1 MMKCAVRHMA
11 TVVSTVVAIL
21 LPRRA
26 VAGAAVLV
34 CVLPWLPACGGH
46 ASDGSTSGSSKTT
59 PAGQATLTDA
69 EIQYGVSP
77 TRNNQVTY
85 QDDVIVMEHGA
96 EAIRSQTANGL
107 TWTID
112 GSAPGAQE
120 IQPGK
125 ILFATGRVVGRVL
138 AVEHQ
143 GRDIAVTLGPIEL
156 TDVIKDAQ
164 ITYHGALDLE
174 KMITYVA
181 PEYPG
186 TLTDFDAA
194 DQASALRRPGEP
206 SIRVVTFSPNREFV
220 SQGVTHT
227 GARDSWPAPGR
238 RRGTLVRGMPA
249 AYAASEMSGPAPGRS
264 GGLPTDLPIGGFHF
278 MPDISKG
285 LGFSATHTA
294 PGIKFTA
301 FAKLTLDNPNFTFR
315 LDITHGQLKTAE
327 VELSGLAAVRVG
339 FNGGT
344 NADFKNPNQAFEL
357 PLDTSFP
364 IPGIPVP
371 FAATFHQSILVQTMF
386 TAKNGTL
393 NAEGK
398 YGFGGTITA
407 GVIDGHL
414 GATAPVFIDTK
425 QNLAESLS
433 GASLGVNG
441 LVLGYGGKFLV
452 GLGAYSFAVGPYLS
466 VNTTVG
472 ATRGSDLQGP
482 ITGYTCRSAQY
493 TMALDYGVGYA
504 IPNIV
509 VKALNAFL
517 SLFHAKPITPTH
529 GTSLG
534 TIPIKTDSQTVP
546 PGCGGTTT

>member
-1 MMKCAVRHMA
+1 MTQF
-11 TVVSTVVAIL
+11 TVKIA
-21 LPRRA
+21 LPRGA
-26 VAGAAVLV
+26 VAGAALV
-34 CVLPWLPACGGH
+34 CVLASFTACTGH
-46 ASDGSTSGSSKTT
+46 ASDGSTNGSSTTT
-59 PAGQATLTDA
+59 PAGQTDLTAA

-77 TRNNQVTY
+77 TRNDQVTY

-96 EAIRSQTANGL
+96 EAIRSQAANGL

-112 GSAPGAQE
+112 GNAAGAQE
-120 IQPGK
+120 IQPDK

-143 GRDIAVTLGPIEL
+143 AGDIAVTLGPIEL
-156 TDVIKDAQ
+156 TDVIKDAK

-181 PEYPG
+181 PEQPG
-186 TLTDFDAA
+186 TSTDLDAA
-194 DQASALRRPGEP
+194 DQSSAARRSGEP
-206 SIRVVTFSPNREFV
+206 SMRVVTWSPIREDV
-220 SQGVTHT
+220 LQSVRRSA
-227 GARDSWPAPGR
+227 ARDSWPAPRHGDRTAVRGR
-238 RRGTLVRGMPA
+238 AAAYEDSAMNGAPIARGTGVPA
-249 AYAASEMSGPAPGRS
+249 
-264 GGLPTDLPIGGFHF
+264 DLAIGGFHF
-278 MPDISKG
+278 LPDITKG

-294 PGIKFTA
+294 PGITFTA

-315 LDITHGQLKTAE
+315 LDITGGHLKTAE
-327 VELSGLAAVRVG
+327 VQLSGLAAVRVG
-339 FNGGT
+339 FDGGT

-386 TAKNGTL
+386 TAR
-393 NAEGK
+393 NATFHAAGK
-398 YGFGGTITA
+398 YGLGGTITA

-425 QNLAESLS
+425 QNLAESLN

-441 LVLGYGGKFLV
+441 LVLGYGGKFLI

-493 TMALDYGVGYA
+493 DMALDYGVGYA

-509 VKALNAFL
+509 VKALNTFL
-517 SLFHAKPITPTH
+517 SLFHAKPITATH

-546 PGCGGTTT
+546 PGCGGGKAT

>member
-1 MMKCAVRHMA
+1 
-11 TVVSTVVAIL
+11 
-21 LPRRA
+21 
-26 VAGAAVLV
+26 
-34 CVLPWLPACGGH
+34 
-46 ASDGSTSGSSKTT
+46 
-59 PAGQATLTDA
+59 
-69 EIQYGVSP
+69 
-77 TRNNQVTY
+77 
-85 QDDVIVMEHGA
+85 
-96 EAIRSQTANGL
+96 
-107 TWTID
+107 
-112 GSAPGAQE
+112 
-120 IQPGK
+120 
-125 ILFATGRVVGRVL
+125 
-138 AVEHQ
+138 
-143 GRDIAVTLGPIEL
+143 
-156 TDVIKDAQ
+156 
-164 ITYHGALDLE
+164 
-174 KMITYVA
+174 
-181 PEYPG
+181 
-186 TLTDFDAA
+186 
-194 DQASALRRPGEP
+194 
-206 SIRVVTFSPNREFV
+206 
-220 SQGVTHT
+220 
-227 GARDSWPAPGR
+227 
-238 RRGTLVRGMPA
+238 
-249 AYAASEMSGPAPGRS
+249 
-264 GGLPTDLPIGGFHF
+264 LPTDLPIGGFHF

-294 PGIKFTA
+294 PGIRFTA

-315 LDITHGQLKTAE
+315 LDITHGHLKTAE

-339 FNGGT
+339 FDGGT

-357 PLDTSFP
+357 PLDISFP

-386 TAKNGTL
+386 TAKNATL
-393 NAEGK
+393 NAVGK

-425 QNLAESLS
+425 QNLAESLN

-472 ATRGSDLQGP
+472 ATRGSDAQGP

-504 IPNIV
+504 IPNVV

-517 SLFHAKPITPTH
+517 GLFHAKPITPTH